1 MEPTTGQRLID
12 NFNILK
18 NEWPFSEISK
28 INGADLYYTDGMA
41 ADAMFKIQFYQGE
54 FYITTVYI
62 KEDGT
67 YYLTV
72 DNIAIKLAIKNWIDN
87 VKDQTK

>member
-12 NFNILK
+12 KFNILK
-18 NEWPFSEISK
+18 NEWPLCEISN
-28 INGADLYYTDGMA
+28 ISGTDLYYTDGMA
-41 ADAMFKIQFYQGE
+41 ADAMFKIQFHQGE
-54 FYITTVYI
+54 FYITTVYV

-72 DNIAIKLAIKNWIDN
+72 DNIVIKLAIKKWIDT
-87 VKDQTK
+87 VKDQTN

>member
-18 NEWPFSEISK
+18 NEWPLCEISN
-28 INGADLYYTDGMA
+28 ISGTDLYYTDGMA
-41 ADAMFKIQFYQGE
+41 ADAMFKIQFHQGE
-54 FYITTVYI
+54 FYITTVYV

-72 DNIAIKLAIKNWIDN
+72 DNIVVKKAIKNWIDT